1 VDAAEIDLV
10 IGYAGSPFEQV
21 ARYQEDPALEDR
33 LHVHPVDE
41 GWAITMNLAMPP
53 FDDVHVRRAVNH
65 AIDKAALVDLLS
77 EPPYGS
83 RGNGAAFP
91 GAHIAPDHLEGLLL
105 RAFDPYPY
113 DPAAAREEMR
123 ASAYDPT
130 GDGVCD
136 VQACRNVRAL
146 VVKFAVHR
154 LQAEAV
160 RADLAEIGI
169 ELELEI
175 QRPDQFFGFPGGV
188 EDPRNRFPII
198 ITFGWGADFPEGI
211 GWFTGLFD
219 DSGLWE
225 GCCNT
230 SLLGASPGQLRSWG
244 YRVRPVPS
252 VDDRFEACQQRRGVA
267 RTQCWAE
274 YDQYLMNEVVPRV
287 PYMYLESALVV
298 SERVTGYSFD
308 QWTGLPA
315 LDQIALAPGS
325 E

>member
-1 VDAAEIDLV
+1 
-10 IGYAGSPFEQV
+10 
-21 ARYQEDPALEDR
+21 LEDR

-77 EPPYGS
+77 EPPYGP
-83 RGNGAAFP
+83 RGNGAGVP
-91 GAHIAPDHLEGLLL
+91 GAHIAPDHFEGLLL

-146 VVKFAVHR
+146 VVEFAVFP

-175 QRPDQFFGFPGGV
+175 RRPELFFSV
-188 EDPRNRFPII
+188 LNDPRNQFPISMQ
-198 ITFGWGADFPEGI
+198 FPWGADFPEGI
-211 GWFTGLFD
+211 GWFLSLFD
-219 DSGLWE
+219 DSGLFDVSELE

-230 SLLGASPGQLRSWG
+230 SLLGASPRQLRSWG

-287 PYMYLESALVV
+287 PYMYLEHALVV

-325 E
+325 D